1 MYSRKGR
8 WTSTF
13 PFSSMTLV
21 GVFDEISRK
30 STTGGGDST
39 DRAHDGG
46 TGTHSGDV
54 VFLN

>member
-1 MYSRKGR
+1 
-8 WTSTF
+8 
-13 PFSSMTLV
+13 MTLV